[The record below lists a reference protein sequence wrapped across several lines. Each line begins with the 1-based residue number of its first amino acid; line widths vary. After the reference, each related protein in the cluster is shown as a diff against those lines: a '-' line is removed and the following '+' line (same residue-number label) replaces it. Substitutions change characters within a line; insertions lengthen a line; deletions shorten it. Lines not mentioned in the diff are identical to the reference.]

1 MSTALGVT
9 VLTLALVTMPTWASA
24 ADEPTTGVPTYTEA
38 TTDVPTYTEAT
49 TDVPTYTEP
58 AAGPAFDSDNP
69 VLAVE
74 SSEPPVPADS
84 DCLILLRH
92 TTLSDAEREI
102 DPGTSVSWIVTDAER
117 PTPEKCRAIG
127 AR

>member
-1 MSTALGVT
+1 MKLSTTLGVT
-9 VLTLALVTMPTWASA
+9 VLALGLVMMSTWASA

-38 TTDVPTYTEAT
+38 TTDVPTYTE
-49 TDVPTYTEP
+49 P
-58 AAGPAFDSDNP
+58 AAVPASDPDNP
-69 VLAVE
+69 DLAFQ
-74 SSEPPVPADS
+74 SSEPPVAADS

-102 DPGTSVSWIVTDAER
+102 DPGTSVSWVVTDAER
-117 PTPEKCRAIG
+117 PTPEKCLAIG